1 VPRDE
6 SEEGTSRVR
15 LGFEVGPRILVV
27 DDEEAVRRFVNR
39 ALTEFGYHITLC
51 DSGSAALDRASY
63 EQPFELLLTDVMM
76 PQMRGDELAAEM
88 RKRQPWLKVIYLT
101 GFPERLHETHPK
113 LAEYEAVIEKPVTL
127 AQLHD
132 AVSLSLFNHRGGPS
146 NV

>member
-1 VPRDE
+1 M
-6 SEEGTSRVR
+6 
-15 LGFEVGPRILVV
+15 GPRILAV

-51 DSGSAALDRASY
+51 DSGSAALDRANY
-63 EQPFELLLTDVMM
+63 EPPFELLLTDVMM

-88 RKRQPWLKVIYLT
+88 RKCQPWLKVIYLT
-101 GFPERLHETHPK
+101 GFPERLRETHPK
-113 LAEYEAVIEKPVTL
+113 LAEYEAVVEKPVTL

-146 NV
+146 QRLIR